1 MITKHMF
8 MKQTDT
14 PRTGLVTK
22 ATKTLATV
30 N

>member
-1 MITKHMF
+1 MITKHMLV
-8 MKQTDT
+8 KQTDT
-14 PRTGLVTK
+14 PRTGFVTK

>member
-1 MITKHMF
+1 MIAKHMF

-14 PRTGLVTK
+14 PRTGFVTK
-22 ATKTLATV
+22 ATKTIATV